1 MSGLQRSLHGGFTNR
16 CFFSLSGVFELF
28 KKKKKLFVSMES
40 GKLLA
45 PIRSPHLGGYLASIR
60 LPHKGMYL
68 APLLQLIR
76 LPH

>member
-1 MSGLQRSLHGGFTNR
+1 MGLQI
-16 CFFSLSGVFELF
+16 GVFFRYQEFLSYL
-28 KKKKKLFVSMES
+28 KRKKKLFVSMES

-45 PIRSPHLGGYLASIR
+45 PIRSPHLGEYLASIR

>member
-1 MSGLQRSLHGGFTNR
+1 MGLQIGV
-16 CFFSLSGVFELF
+16 FFSLSGVFELF
-28 KKKKKLFVSMES
+28 KKKKKLFVSMKS

>member
-16 CFFSLSGVFELF
+16 CVFFRYQEFLSYL
-28 KKKKKLFVSMES
+28 KRKKLFVSMES

-60 LPHKGMYL
+60 LPHKGMYF